1 MEEDIDNNMK
11 ERLDF
16 ILENNN
22 EKNLRIGDNAPDF
35 TANTTFGEVKLNDY
49 KGKWLILFSHPR

>member
-11 ERLDF
+11 ERIDF

-35 TANTTFGEVKLNDY
+35 ITNTTFGEVKLNDY

>member
-35 TANTTFGEVKLNDY
+35 IANTTFGEVKLNDY